1 MKMSFW
7 NEKEAKKLFQKLP
20 FYNTPTE
27 KLYIKRLN
35 NINLLDDLP
44 FYNELGIAKTSN
56 AIKGYTRSY
65 RIEIIDSIVELTA
78 SKSSIKNFLKDL
90 LDKIKGFKHQIT
102 VKVVLKRH
110 E

>member
-44 FYNELGIAKTSN
+44 FYNELGIAK